1 VGLVSLF
8 FFEIFVYYGTVVVI
22 WVVAVAFVCC
32 FCGWV
37 GVQIFFGCFVF
48 VRRGEERSSLFCLFV
63 CGKVLLLSLVVSLGV
78 GGFFFPSFGVKETK
92 RKKRRRRRRRRRERE
107 YAMKASFKVRDG
119 QKPLMRAKVPITIL
133 GLPLFSG
140 ISVGN
145 AEELALHVGS
155 YLEAGPSCKVSY
167 RPHDEH
173 SAFTL
178 MLKTGFGLWGSPS
191 GAALAMAAEFNLSSR
206 GNPAFLLRVKPRIG
220 DFSFRKDTCSSGSS
234 SSSLN
239 SSSSGLNSAAVV
251 ATPTVQIP
259 SGNLPEGFGSNNSG
273 VAALV
278 VDNNG
283 TMDGGGLSPLGLG
296 VGSGLHVKE
305 RSNHHS
311 PKHMVGTM
319 TPDPTILTEHAHSKA
334 MEHMGGDGVSESSD
348 DNLVIV
354 SSADHDSQS
363 ELALTVPQ
371 REENNDDGGWRR
383 MSWLGDNTKSWSLG
397 VHSVIPFG
405 RHVVGRVRW
414 GVRIPADIFHS
425 FGNQESDS
433 GCFSVRKLPVLVMDK
448 ISIETVDPFR
458 SLLAKP
464 SWYALEG
471 GSLSSKYGF
480 MEGGSTEES
489 RQLGRIAA
497 MCCSLRHQLHILHSE
512 NQVLKRTMD
521 DMRVEIAHGIKR
533 LPMKPAELLMHEEN
547 MLRSQLFDELNVKVN
562 GSNNHLLPS
571 SESKETSSG
580 SGVVL
585 RKESD
590 GKKEIPDLGPR
601 VELKP
606 LTMQGN
612 EFTSNLASSAETRTR
627 PGAPSDRAV
636 SEELKK
642 AIKNATNSGSI
653 RRID

>member
-1 VGLVSLF
+1 
-8 FFEIFVYYGTVVVI
+8 
-22 WVVAVAFVCC
+22 
-32 FCGWV
+32 
-37 GVQIFFGCFVF
+37 
-48 VRRGEERSSLFCLFV
+48 
-63 CGKVLLLSLVVSLGV
+63 
-78 GGFFFPSFGVKETK
+78 
-92 RKKRRRRRRRRRERE
+92 
-107 YAMKASFKVRDG
+107 MKASFKVRDG

-220 DFSFRKDTCSSGSS
+220 DFSFRKDTCSSSISSSIS

-278 VDNNG
+278 VDSNG

-311 PKHMVGTM
+311 PKHMVGAM
-319 TPDPTILTEHAHSKA
+319 TPDPTILTEHSHSKA

-354 SSADHDSQS
+354 SGADHDSQS

-414 GVRIPADIFHS
+414 GVRIPTDIFHS
-425 FGNQESDS
+425 FGSQESDS
-433 GCFSVRKLPVLVMDK
+433 GCFSLRKLPVLVMDK

-471 GSLSSKYGF
+471 GSSSSKYGF

-521 DMRVEIAHGIKR
+521 DMRAEIAHGIKR

-612 EFTSNLASSAETRTR
+612 EFTSSLASSAETRTK

>member
-1 VGLVSLF
+1 
-8 FFEIFVYYGTVVVI
+8 
-22 WVVAVAFVCC
+22 
-32 FCGWV
+32 
-37 GVQIFFGCFVF
+37 
-48 VRRGEERSSLFCLFV
+48 
-63 CGKVLLLSLVVSLGV
+63 
-78 GGFFFPSFGVKETK
+78 
-92 RKKRRRRRRRRRERE
+92 
-107 YAMKASFKVRDG
+107 MKASFKVRDG

-145 AEELALHVGS
+145 AQELALHVGS

-220 DFSFRKDTCSSGSS
+220 DFSFRKDTCSS

-239 SSSSGLNSAAVV
+239 SSSGLNSATVV
-251 ATPTVQIP
+251 TTPTVQIP
-259 SGNLPEGFGSNNSG
+259 S
-273 VAALV
+273 
-278 VDNNG
+278 
-283 TMDGGGLSPLGLG
+283 
-296 VGSGLHVKE
+296 
-305 RSNHHS
+305 
-311 PKHMVGTM
+311 
-319 TPDPTILTEHAHSKA
+319 
-334 MEHMGGDGVSESSD
+334 
-348 DNLVIV
+348 
-354 SSADHDSQS
+354 DHDSQS

-371 REENNDDGGWRR
+371 REENSDDGGWRR

-414 GVRIPADIFHS
+414 GVRIPTDIFHS

-433 GCFSVRKLPVLVMDK
+433 GCFSLRKLPVLVMDK

-471 GSLSSKYGF
+471 GSSSSKYGF

-612 EFTSNLASSAETRTR
+612 EFTSNLASSAETRTK

>member
-1 VGLVSLF
+1 M
-8 FFEIFVYYGTVVVI
+8 YNGTVVVI
-22 WVVAVAFVCC
+22 WVVVVAFSLLLLWL
-32 FCGWV
+32 GWCSD
-37 GVQIFFGCFVF
+37 ILW
-48 VRRGEERSSLFCLFV
+48 LFCLCEERRGAERREALFLV
-63 CGKVLLLSLVVSLGV
+63 CLWEGVVAVSCGFF
-78 GGFFFPSFGVKETK
+78 GSWGFFFPLFWSERNKKEEEEEEK
-92 RKKRRRRRRRRRERE
+92 ERE

-220 DFSFRKDTCSSGSS
+220 DFSFRKDTCSSSS

-239 SSSSGLNSAAVV
+239 SSSSGLNSAVVV

-259 SGNLPEGFGSNNSG
+259 SGNLPEGFRSNNSG

-319 TPDPTILTEHAHSKA
+319 TQDPTILTEHAHSKA
-334 MEHMGGDGVSESSD
+334 MEHMGADGVSESSD

-354 SSADHDSQS
+354 SGADHDSQS

-371 REENNDDGGWRR
+371 REENDDDRGWRR

-414 GVRIPADIFHS
+414 GVRIPTDIFHS

-433 GCFSVRKLPVLVMDK
+433 GSFSFRKLPVLVMDK

-471 GSLSSKYGF
+471 GSSSSKYGF

-497 MCCSLRHQLHILHSE
+497 MCCSLRNQLHILHSE

-612 EFTSNLASSAETRTR
+612 EFTSNLASSAETRTK